1 MEDTAIP
8 ASEPRTPMRD
18 EKRLN
23 SEETA
28 QALGVNKDVAKMRL
42 RRSRAKIRNA
52 LDAHLRA

>member
-42 RRSRAKIRNA
+42 HRARAMMRNA
-52 LDAHLRA
+52 LDSYLGQ